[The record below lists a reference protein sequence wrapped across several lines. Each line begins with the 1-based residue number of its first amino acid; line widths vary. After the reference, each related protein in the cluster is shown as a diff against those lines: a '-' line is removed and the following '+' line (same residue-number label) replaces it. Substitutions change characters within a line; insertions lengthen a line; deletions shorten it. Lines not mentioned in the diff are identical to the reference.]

1 MLLRARYSQLCL
13 GMTYLTILCLAVAV
27 ILSPTPL
34 SAQGTGGRILGR
46 IADQIGRAS
55 CRERV

>member
-1 MLLRARYSQLCL
+1 MMIEYEGLREDWIHVEGDSLAEILKKAV
-13 GMTYLTILCLAVAV
+13 LTA
-27 ILSPTPL
+27 TEYKT
-34 SAQGTGGRILGR
+34 QK